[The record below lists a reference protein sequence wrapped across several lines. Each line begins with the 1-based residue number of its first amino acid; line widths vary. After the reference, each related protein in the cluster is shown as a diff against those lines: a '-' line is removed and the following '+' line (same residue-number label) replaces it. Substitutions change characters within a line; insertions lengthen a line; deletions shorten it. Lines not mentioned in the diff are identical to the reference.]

1 MTKSVTIHATP
12 GTRTQWSTN
21 QCVMVS
27 TKLTDC
33 LVVTS
38 GQNRSTPG
46 VYTRLYLKQNTH
58 YTIEV
63 KGCVYHH
70 AKAFVWIY
78 DPQTR
83 QRLIP
88 NYTLLPRSRGCVS
101 AHFCTPTSAN
111 EYICIYAGALFTG
124 PPTKGHQFELCELT
138 VACGRVPT
146 TIAHGSQDHCSPPP
160 CHEEKDS
167 VCSTESDSEFEVHH
181 HHHRHT
187 RPQHG
192 GHYAPHHSLLPPKRG
207 IQHHHPHPSTQKHD
221 PYYSYD
227 THKSKPYHA
236 HASPPY
242 PSHTHEH
249 TPAYSSKCPKASPP
263 VAPENCSI
271 DDLQTSLQSMI
282 CRMKKT

>member
-46 VYTRLYLKQNTH
+46 LYTRLYLKQNTH

-63 KGCVYHH
+63 KGCVYNHT
-70 AKAFVWIY
+70 KAFVWIY

-88 NYTLLPRSRGCVS
+88 NYTLLPRTRGCVS
-101 AHFCTPTSAN
+101 AHFCTPASAN
-111 EYICIYAGALFTG
+111 DYICIYAGVLFTG
-124 PPTKGHQFELCELT
+124 PPTKGNQFELCELT
-138 VACGRVPT
+138 VGCGSLPN
-146 TIAHGSQDHCSPPP
+146 TIGHAKEEHCSPQL
-160 CHEEKDS
+160 CSEDKDS

-181 HHHRHT
+181 HHHRHPGST
-187 RPQHG
+187 PHP
-192 GHYAPHHSLLPPKRG
+192 GHYAQHHPPLHTNRH
-207 IQHHHPHPSTQKHD
+207 IHHHPSQQHD

-227 THKSKPYHA
+227 THKTRPYHS
-236 HASPPY
+236 HTTSPH

-249 TPAYSSKCPKASPP
+249 SPSYTSKCPKASPP
-263 VAPENCSI
+263 IAPDNCSI

-282 CRMKKT
+282 CRMKKN

>member
-33 LVVTS
+33 LVVTC

-58 YTIEV
+58 YAIEV
-63 KGCVYHH
+63 KGCVYNQ

-88 NYTLLPRSRGCVS
+88 NYTLLPRTRGCVS

-111 EYICIYAGALFTG
+111 EYICIYAGVLFTG

-138 VACGRVPT
+138 VACGRVSN
-146 TIAHGSQDHCSPPP
+146 TITHSKYEHCSPQL
-160 CHEEKDS
+160 CSEDKDS
-167 VCSTESDSEFEVHH
+167 ECSTDSDSEFEVHH
-181 HHHRHT
+181 HHHRHPNPT
-187 RPQHG
+187 HTSP
-192 GHYAPHHSLLPPKRG
+192 YTEHHSPLHHKRH
-207 IQHHHPHPSTQKHD
+207 IHIKPSQQHD

-227 THKSKPYHA
+227 THKAGPYHSCTT
-236 HASPPY
+236 SPHT
-242 PSHTHEH
+242 SQTHTHSSV
-249 TPAYSSKCPKASPP
+249 YSSKCKTPSPP